1 MCAILTY
8 AREDLS
14 QEFFEQMLEK
24 TISRGPDMSRIQK
37 VKGGWMGFNRL
48 SIMGLNE
55 AGMQP
60 FNLNGNTVIC
70 NGELYG
76 FNDLKRYLESLG
88 YSFNSES
95 DCEILLPLYEKLPLR
110 PDKTTNE

>member
-14 QEFFEQMLEK
+14 REFFEEMLSK

-37 VKGGWMGFNRL
+37 VGCGWMGFNRL

-60 FNLNGNTVIC
+60 FNHNGNTVVC

-76 FNDLKRYLESLG
+76 FQE
-88 YSFNSES
+88 
-95 DCEILLPLYEKLPLR
+95 
-110 PDKTTNE
+110 